1 MAPSQELATQITQV
15 ISILFKNTN
24 ITYKCVSNFS
34 EEQLNRINAKKSPNI
49 NIVIATPLTFLKIFQ
64 KRRFLLKHTKYVVID
79 ECDKCF

>member
-34 EEQLNRINAKKSPNI
+34 EETIEDVL
-49 NIVIATPLTFLKIFQ
+49 
-64 KRRFLLKHTKYVVID
+64 
-79 ECDKCF
+79 